1 VFRRKTKKIFAVLN
15 LRKAESF
22 LPVVMTFG
30 YFSFY
35 LYTFFYVPEKVQRN
49 GEQQS

>member
-15 LRKAESF
+15 LRKATKLLTE
-22 LPVVMTFG
+22 VMTFG

-35 LYTFFYVPEKVQRN
+35 LYTFFYVPEGVLRN